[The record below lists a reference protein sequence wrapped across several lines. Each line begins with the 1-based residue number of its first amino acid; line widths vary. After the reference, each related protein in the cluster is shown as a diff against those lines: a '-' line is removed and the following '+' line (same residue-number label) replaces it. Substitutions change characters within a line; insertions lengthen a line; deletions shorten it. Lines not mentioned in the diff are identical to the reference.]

1 MRLFRLLLVVFVLA
15 GATGCATHVKSWI
28 VATRNQQ
35 GDVALDRGNLSEASL
50 AYRLALAVD
59 QNDVHA
65 RTGLTTVQL
74 QLAANEFRSS
84 KFDDAIAALAVAA
97 KYEPQSVRLAEL
109 RAEIEQAKIKRLIV
123 LSNYPSYKESA
134 VTIRAAYNDLIAQNR
149 RIIAELA
156 AFSYTYDTSH
166 LTTAIRSS
174 YDITQELQRNTRRL
188 ITFRQLVESG
198 IPATGTASTLAPPA
212 SLLPLP

>member
-1 MRLFRLLLVVFVLA
+1 MRLFRLLLVVLVLA